1 MTAERPAAWV
11 LPEAVVPCPAHA
23 LLGTGAATLGL
34 LSVCDDE
41 HY

>member
-23 LLGTGAATLGL
+23 LLRAGAVTLGS
-34 LSVCDDE
+34 LSFCDDE